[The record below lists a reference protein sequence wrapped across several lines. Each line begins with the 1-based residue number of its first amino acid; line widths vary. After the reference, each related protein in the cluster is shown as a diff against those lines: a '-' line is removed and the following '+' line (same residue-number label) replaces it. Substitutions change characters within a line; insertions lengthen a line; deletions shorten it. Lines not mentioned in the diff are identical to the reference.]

1 MRIWTPEARQRQAE
15 LIRSWKPWEH
25 STGAKTEAGKAIV
38 SENRQKSLDRAKA
51 EIEQVRQEFQ
61 AKVRAFNRIK
71 GGG

>member
-38 SENRQKSLDRAKA
+38 SQNRQKSLDRARA
-51 EIEQVRQEFQ
+51 EIEQARQDFF
-61 AKVRAFNRIK
+61 AKVSAFDRIK

>member
-15 LIRSWKPWEH
+15 LIRSWKPWTH

-38 SENRQKSLDRAKA
+38 SQNRQKSLDRAKA
-51 EIEQVRQEFQ
+51 EIEQARQDYF
-61 AKVRAFNRIK
+61 AKVKALTRIR